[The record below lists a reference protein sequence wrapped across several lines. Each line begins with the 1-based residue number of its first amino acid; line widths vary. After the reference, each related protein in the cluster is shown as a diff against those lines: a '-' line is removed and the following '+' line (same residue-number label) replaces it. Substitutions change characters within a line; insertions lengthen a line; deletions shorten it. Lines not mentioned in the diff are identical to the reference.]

1 MAVNAVGVLIRA
13 ALVVATTCLGARY
26 ALAQETPP
34 AAELGTVSG
43 TVVDRSNGDAIIE
56 AGVEVVGHRKTVR
69 TNVDGRYSIKL
80 PPGKYELRFYAP
92 YFKGVRLPDVIV
104 KPGEVARADAAL
116 ESAGPAGVQVVEVVA
131 PAKKAAEAAQIA
143 KRKEA
148 AEVSDTISR
157 ETMAKST
164 GSEASDVV
172 KRAPAVAVRND
183 KFVFVRGLSE
193 RYTSALLNGNT
204 LPSPDPFR
212 RAVPLDLFPTEF
224 LDAIDIVKTFSPNL
238 PGDFTG
244 GLVELDLRDLPDQL
258 TYNLGISTGANTN
271 TTFQDF
277 LTYPGARLDYF
288 ASGKKS
294 RQLPLPETDLNLL
307 PVPEQY
313 SIARTF
319 PNIWSPRTTDAL
331 PNFGANLS
339 IGNRF
344 GPFGFQLGGLWST
357 EWTTQPNEIT
367 RELDVGENQAVTVDD
382 NLRGTTGFFQAKLGG
397 VMTAGY
403 EPTERHRF
411 TFRTFVYQNAIDG
424 TTLQTGT
431 INAGTFAQQSQLQYI
446 LDSLA
451 YGQLGGEHKFADWLL
466 MDWRTALARTR
477 RDEPD
482 TRLTLYLGG
491 PPPRFAS
498 SAEGDGGRRYA
509 AATREDLS
517 DTRVDFTI
525 PFQTGLPF
533 TDFWSGLPAK
543 FKFGPAYSYRSRDF
557 SLRQF
562 DYFPDST
569 TLDTTLPPEIL
580 LAPSNLTPGIIGF
593 RETTDIQDTYT
604 GTQEIIGGYGLFELP
619 IIRDRLRV
627 VGGVRYEYS
636 LIRLDTGVIVD
647 PTSGICPGRGRQAEQ
662 CFLRFRK
669 LNTNP
674 LPGIN
679 VIASPIDNMNI
690 RLSYG
695 QSVARPEFRELAP
708 SEFPTLFGEPPK
720 RGNPDL
726 VQTEITSYDARWEWF
741 FSPLEL
747 VSLGFFYKELT
758 GPIEQVG
765 FIEQNQQFETWQ
777 NSGDATLIGFEFEGR
792 KNLAFIHELLRPL
805 SVLTNVT
812 WSDSTVEVMPQR
824 LFGTNIP
831 TQPTDTERRLVG
843 QSPFIIN
850 AALDYTDPE
859 RFTARLLYYTAAES
873 IDVAGAT
880 GLPNE
885 IFQRRDQLDAALIV
899 PLKRWV
905 GLPINARLTVENIL
919 NTPFVF
925 TQGPV
930 VISRYTTGVKFTIGL
945 TLTQ

>member
-1 MAVNAVGVLIRA
+1 
-13 ALVVATTCLGARY
+13 
-26 ALAQETPP
+26 
-34 AAELGTVSG
+34 
-43 TVVDRSNGDAIIE
+43 
-56 AGVEVVGHRKTVR
+56 
-69 TNVDGRYSIKL
+69 
-80 PPGKYELRFYAP
+80 
-92 YFKGVRLPDVIV
+92 
-104 KPGEVARADAAL
+104 
-116 ESAGPAGVQVVEVVA
+116 
-131 PAKKAAEAAQIA
+131 
-143 KRKEA
+143 
-148 AEVSDTISR
+148 
-157 ETMAKST
+157 
-164 GSEASDVV
+164 
-172 KRAPAVAVRND
+172 
-183 KFVFVRGLSE
+183 
-193 RYTSALLNGNT
+193 
-204 LPSPDPFR
+204 
-212 RAVPLDLFPTEF
+212 
-224 LDAIDIVKTFSPNL
+224 
-238 PGDFTG
+238 
-244 GLVELDLRDLPDQL
+244 
-258 TYNLGISTGANTN
+258 
-271 TTFQDF
+271 
-277 LTYPGARLDYF
+277 
-288 ASGKKS
+288 
-294 RQLPLPETDLNLL
+294 
-307 PVPEQY
+307 
-313 SIARTF
+313 
-319 PNIWSPRTTDAL
+319 
-331 PNFGANLS
+331 
-339 IGNRF
+339 
-344 GPFGFQLGGLWST
+344 
-357 EWTTQPNEIT
+357 
-367 RELDVGENQAVTVDD
+367 
-382 NLRGTTGFFQAKLGG
+382 
-397 VMTAGY
+397 
-403 EPTERHRF
+403 
-411 TFRTFVYQNAIDG
+411 
-424 TTLQTGT
+424 
-431 INAGTFAQQSQLQYI
+431 
-446 LDSLA
+446 
-451 YGQLGGEHKFADWLL
+451 
-466 MDWRTALARTR
+466 
-477 RDEPD
+477 
-482 TRLTLYLGG
+482 
-491 PPPRFAS
+491 
-498 SAEGDGGRRYA
+498 
-509 AATREDLS
+509 
-517 DTRVDFTI
+517 
-525 PFQTGLPF
+525 
-533 TDFWSGLPAK
+533 LPAR

-557 SLRQF
+557 NLRQF
-562 DYFPDST
+562 DYFPDSA
-569 TLDTTLPPEIL
+569 TLDVTQPPEVL
-580 LAPSNLTPGIIGF
+580 LAPSNLVPGIIGF

-647 PTSGICPGRGRQAEQ
+647 PTSGICPGRGRAAEQ

-669 LNTNP
+669 LDTNP

-765 FIEQNQQFETWQ
+765 FIEQNEQFETWI

-792 KNLAFIHELLRPL
+792 KNLGFIHERLRPL

-824 LFGTNIP
+824 LFGTNIV

-930 VISRYTTGVKFTIGL
+930 VINRYTTGVKFTIGL